1 MFILNISVLTF
12 LIGLGLFSYSIYDR
26 SVNLVKEEL
35 DGSVKNLNLT
45 NDLNMEVI
53 SNKDENLSDL
63 KKNLE
68 SELSKKK
75 LEIEEVDSL
84 KNQLNQKISLLNLSK
99 DQLESD
105 LFELKLEISKK
116 KLSLLKD
123 QPQNKQKK
131 EVSKI
136 ENNYPELQENKTLIS
151 QIQQKDSVIA
161 ELENRIK
168 VLKENS
174 KQLEDDKIKT
184 LKAEF
189 DNLKEN
195 SEIYQ
200 KTNKKYEQTI
210 RKQKE
215 QIIELKSAKLILEKQ
230 IKGQTKDNTP
240 QNKSDGIIATFT
252 GNLLYE
258 PNKKRI
264 ILISL
269 DGTEYT
275 ILQDEFPGDLVAK
288 CGLPIT
294 TSSKDRCNVT
304 ILAELKVKGDELILK
319 GKEIKE
325 IKKNK

>member
-26 SVNLVKEEL
+26 SLNLVKEEL
-35 DGSVKNLNLT
+35 DGSVKNLNQT
-45 NDLNMEVI
+45 DDLNMEVI

-84 KNQLNQKISLLNLSK
+84 KNTLNQKISLLNLSK

-168 VLKENS
+168 VLRENS

-215 QIIELKSAKLILEKQ
+215 QILELKSAKLILEKE

-275 ILQDEFPGDLVAK
+275 ILQDDFPGDLVAK

-294 TSSKDRCNVT
+294 TS
-304 ILAELKVKGDELILK
+304 
-319 GKEIKE
+319 
-325 IKKNK
+325 

>member
-1 MFILNISVLTF
+1 MERKLTTIFASDVVGFSKMMGEDEVKTLKTLNERMSV
-12 LIGLGLFSYSIYDR
+12 IDKI
-26 SVNLVKEEL
+26 
-35 DGSVKNLNLT
+35 
-45 NDLNMEVI
+45 I
-53 SNKDENLSDL
+53 DENGGIIFGSAG
-63 KKNLE
+63 
-68 SELSKKK
+68 
-75 LEIEEVDSL
+75 
-84 KNQLNQKISLLNLSK
+84 
-99 DQLESD
+99 
-105 LFELKLEISKK
+105 
-116 KLSLLKD
+116 
-123 QPQNKQKK
+123 
-131 EVSKI
+131 
-136 ENNYPELQENKTLIS
+136 
-151 QIQQKDSVIA
+151 DSVIA

-168 VLKENS
+168 VLRENS

-215 QIIELKSAKLILEKQ
+215 QILELKSAKLILEKE
-230 IKGQTKDNTP
+230 IKGQTKDTTP
-240 QNKSDGIIATFT
+240 QNKSDGIIATFP

-264 ILISL
+264 ILISI

-275 ILQDEFPGDLVAK
+275 ILQDDFPGDLVAK

>member
-35 DGSVKNLNLT
+35 DGSVKNLNQT

-84 KNQLNQKISLLNLSK
+84 KNKLNQKISLLNLSK

-168 VLKENS
+168 VLRENS

-195 SEIYQ
+195 IEIYQ

-215 QIIELKSAKLILEKQ
+215 QILELKSAKLILEKE

-275 ILQDEFPGDLVAK
+275 ILQDDFPGDLVAK

-304 ILAELKVKGDELILK
+304 ILAVLKVKGDELILK

>member
-1 MFILNISVLTF
+1 MERKLTTIF
-12 LIGLGLFSYSIYDR
+12 ASDVVGFSKMMGLD
-26 SVNLVKEEL
+26 
-35 DGSVKNLNLT
+35 
-45 NDLNMEVI
+45 EV
-53 SNKDENLSDL
+53 
-63 KKNLE
+63 
-68 SELSKKK
+68 
-75 LEIEEVDSL
+75 
-84 KNQLNQKISLLNLSK
+84 
-99 DQLESD
+99 
-105 LFELKLEISKK
+105 
-116 KLSLLKD
+116 
-123 QPQNKQKK
+123 
-131 EVSKI
+131 
-136 ENNYPELQENKTLIS
+136 KTL
-151 QIQQKDSVIA
+151 QILKERRRIIDKIIKDHDGIIFGSAGDSVIA

-168 VLKENS
+168 VLRENS

-195 SEIYQ
+195 IEIYQ

-215 QIIELKSAKLILEKQ
+215 QILELKSAKLILEKE
-230 IKGQTKDNTP
+230 IRGQTKDNTP

-275 ILQDEFPGDLVAK
+275 ILQDDFPGDLVAK
-288 CGLPIT
+288 CGLPIN

>member
-35 DGSVKNLNLT
+35 DGSVKNLNQT

-84 KNQLNQKISLLNLSK
+84 KNTLNQKISLLNLSK

-161 ELENRIK
+161 ELENSIK
-168 VLKENS
+168 VLRENS

-195 SEIYQ
+195 IEIYQ

-215 QIIELKSAKLILEKQ
+215 QILELKSAKLILEKE

-275 ILQDEFPGDLVAK
+275 ILQDDFPGDLVAK
-288 CGLPIT
+288 CGLPIA

-325 IKKNK
+325 IKKK

>member
-35 DGSVKNLNLT
+35 DGSVKNLNQT

-84 KNQLNQKISLLNLSK
+84 KNTLNQKISLLNLSK

-168 VLKENS
+168 VLRENS

-195 SEIYQ
+195 IEIYQ

-215 QIIELKSAKLILEKQ
+215 QILELKSAKLILEKE
-230 IKGQTKDNTP
+230 IKGLTKDNTP

-275 ILQDEFPGDLVAK
+275 ILQDDFPGDLVAK
-288 CGLPIT
+288 CGLPIN

>member
-26 SVNLVKEEL
+26 SVNLVKEEP
-35 DGSVKNLNLT
+35 DESVKNLSQT
-45 NDLNMEVI
+45 NDLNIEVI
-53 SNKDENLSDL
+53 SNNDEKLPDL
-63 KKNLE
+63 KKSSQ

-75 LEIEEVDSL
+75 LEIQEVNSL
-84 KNQLNQKISLLNLSK
+84 KNELNQKINLLNSSK
-99 DQLESD
+99 DELETN
-105 LFELKLEISKK
+105 LFDLKLEISKK
-116 KLSLLKD
+116 KLSLLRD
-123 QPQNKQKK
+123 QPQNYQKK
-131 EVSKI
+131 DVSKI
-136 ENNYPELQENKTLIS
+136 EDDYPGSQQNRTLIS
-151 QIQQKDSVIA
+151 QIKQKNSVIA

-168 VLKENS
+168 ALGENS
-174 KQLEDDKIKT
+174 TQLEGDKIKT

-189 DNLKEN
+189 DDLKEK

-215 QIIELKSAKLILEKQ
+215 QILELKSAKLILEKE
-230 IKGQTKDNTP
+230 IRGQTKDNTP

-275 ILQDEFPGDLVAK
+275 ILQDDFPGDLVAK

-294 TSSKDRCNVT
+294 SSSKDRCNVT
-304 ILAELKVKGDELILK
+304 ILAELKFKDDELILK